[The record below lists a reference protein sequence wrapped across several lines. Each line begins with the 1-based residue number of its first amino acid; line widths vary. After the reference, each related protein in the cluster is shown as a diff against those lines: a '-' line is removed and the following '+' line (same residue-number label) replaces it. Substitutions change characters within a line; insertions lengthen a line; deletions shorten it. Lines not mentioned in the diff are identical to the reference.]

1 MKRAIIATRSCLLLG
16 ILTSGPAFGEES
28 GKDLLKKSADS
39 VKKVKSASYK
49 ADYTGTGWVAAF
61 VADVRGTAIIGGR
74 SEWDVARFRCDVKL
88 RKPRPDDE
96 DKDESGEAKSESQGL
111 WSDEV
116 KSFTAGCDGDVYFLI
131 DPQAKIAYQDMDPAV
146 LGADSRNL
154 QRVILPEFSADEP
167 FKEAL
172 EAESVEIAG
181 SESVAGEDCHRVT
194 VKTGEPSPAAVDW
207 YISKKDYLPRKVV
220 RTYNNRSDPEGSPG
234 TTELTISQL
243 VVNPKLKADPFKLV
257 LPSGFKKTE
266 EFAP

>member
-1 MKRAIIATRSCLLLG
+1 MKRAITVTSSCLLIG
-16 ILTSGPAFGEES
+16 MLTSGQAFGEES
-28 GKDLLKKSADS
+28 GKDILRKAADATT
-39 VKKVKSASYK
+39 KVTTASYK
-49 ADYTGTGWVAAF
+49 ADYTGTGWVAQH

-74 SEWDVARFRCDVKL
+74 SEWDIARFRCDVKL
-88 RKPRPDDE
+88 RKPQPKDD
-96 DKDESGEAKSESQGL
+96 DKDVAGEAKSESQGL

-154 QRVILPEFSADEP
+154 QRVILPEFSAKEP

-172 EAESVEIAG
+172 EAKSVEIVG

-194 VKTGEPSPAAVDW
+194 VKTSEPSPAAVDW

-220 RTYNNRSDPEGSPG
+220 RTYNNRSDPEGPQG

-243 VVNPKLKADPFKLV
+243 VINPKFKADPFKLV
-257 LPSGFKKTE
+257 VPSGFKKTD

>member
-1 MKRAIIATRSCLLLG
+1 
-16 ILTSGPAFGEES
+16 
-28 GKDLLKKSADS
+28 
-39 VKKVKSASYK
+39 
-49 ADYTGTGWVAAF
+49 
-61 VADVRGTAIIGGR
+61 
-74 SEWDVARFRCDVKL
+74 
-88 RKPRPDDE
+88 
-96 DKDESGEAKSESQGL
+96 
-111 WSDEV
+111 
-116 KSFTAGCDGDVYFLI
+116 LI